1 MKEKQQ
7 CVSIGGQALI
17 EGVMMQSRT
26 TQAMAV
32 RNPDGF
38 VEVKVKKLKII
49 SDVRPLKYIKDSPI
63 NRKGPNGI
71 TLSFCLITLLISPI
85 IS

>member
-1 MKEKQQ
+1 MKEKQK
-7 CVSIGGQALI
+7 CVAIGGQALI

-38 VEVKVKKLKII
+38 IEL
-49 SDVRPLKYIKDSPI
+49 
-63 NRKGPNGI
+63 
-71 TLSFCLITLLISPI
+71 
-85 IS
+85 